1 MVISVMSCRFQNT
14 ICGCLDILEVQ
25 TLLVLP
31 CLHYSQTFL
40 QSVQLLSRETLL
52 SKEKHSCQEKHSCNI
67 SCRTIQFPRHL
78 LHSPFPSRPGNSI
91 IHTNSPLSFCITV
104 CVCLNLLKFQQGFK
118 LVPSKSIQ
126 LQQTST
132 SLLFFFP
139 PTPPTV
145 SPSQTGNWQTGNWQT
160 ANLPPSPSS
169 WNAHTLRPIPPRPTF
184 PLVRAPTRSPNYGRN
199 KRRRLR
205 AVRGVRVRPSRQNTV
220 TEAAQGE
227 GGGSL
232 YPF

>member
-40 QSVQLLSRETLL
+40 QSVQLL

-139 PTPPTV
+139 PYSSYSFSKPNWELANCQ
-145 SPSQTGNWQTGNWQT
+145 SPSLSLILERTHSPPYPSASNIPTGESSHSFSQLRKKQKKAPACG
-160 ANLPPSPSS
+160 ARGACPPATPKHS
-169 WNAHTLRPIPPRPTF
+169 H
-184 PLVRAPTRSPNYGRN
+184 RSGSGR
-199 KRRRLR
+199 
-205 AVRGVRVRPSRQNTV
+205 
-220 TEAAQGE
+220 